1 MVELVSERRTY
12 VRLFFF
18 FCDAVSATA
27 GLKHLF
33 NDLSPVWVIRGR
45 CKKMTNKDKKL
56 IKAQQIKLGKVN
68 KKQRA
73 ALWQYILSNDLGM
86 GYLQAQ
92 ELERKGFKILK
103 EIYREG
109 QPD

>member
-1 MVELVSERRTY
+1 
-12 VRLFFF
+12 
-18 FCDAVSATA
+18 
-27 GLKHLF
+27 
-33 NDLSPVWVIRGR
+33 
-45 CKKMTNKDKKL
+45 MTNKQKKS

-73 ALWQYILSNDLGM
+73 ALWQYILSNDLGV

-92 ELERKGFKILK
+92 QLERKGFKVLK
-103 EIYREG
+103 QIYREG